1 MENISENDF
10 IQGANPLVTIIIPVY
25 NREKYV
31 ADALNSLLND
41 DYQPKEIVV
50 VDDGSTDK
58 TAEILS
64 KYEGINY
71 HYQEHQGVSVAR
83 NTGLNLSHGRY
94 ITFLDSDD
102 IWMPGRLEY
111 SVNFF
116 QSHPEVDYL
125 LGKQETFLED
135 GFLKPIHIKQ
145 SWLDFPQESSG
156 TGVLMTKKTCFDKVG
171 FFNTDFRSSEDKEW
185 LLRAS
190 EAKLQ
195 MARIPLIM
203 VKQRLHGQNISL
215 QENENQMGRV
225 FRIIHDSIKRKQNL
239 Q

>member
-1 MENISENDF
+1 MENIPQNDF
-10 IQGANPLVTIIIPVY
+10 IRKTDPLITIIVPVY
-25 NREKYV
+25 NREKYI
-31 ADALNSLLND
+31 AEALNSLLKD
-41 DYQPKEIVV
+41 DYQPKEIVL
-50 VDDGSTDK
+50 VDDGSTDR
-58 TAEILS
+58 TAEILR

-83 NTGLNLSHGRY
+83 NTGISNSHGEF

-111 SVNFF
+111 CIRFF
-116 QSHPEVDYL
+116 ESHPEVDYL
-125 LGKQETFLED
+125 LGKQVTFLED

-171 FFNTDFRSSEDKEW
+171 FFNPDFRSSEDKDW

-215 QENENQMGRV
+215 LENENQMGRV
-225 FRIIHDSIKRKQNL
+225 FRIMHDSIKRKQNL